1 MKKLPEEGADKH
13 KVECR
18 RGIRAEAD
26 FECFIVVRLD
36 AENRNKAVDHQVDV
50 VVHEGHS
57 SRELLRRG
65 EKQRLEIQKI
75 FY

>member
-18 RGIRAEAD
+18 RGIRAETD

-50 VVHEGHS
+50 VVHERHS
-57 SRELLRRG
+57 S
-65 EKQRLEIQKI
+65 
-75 FY
+75 